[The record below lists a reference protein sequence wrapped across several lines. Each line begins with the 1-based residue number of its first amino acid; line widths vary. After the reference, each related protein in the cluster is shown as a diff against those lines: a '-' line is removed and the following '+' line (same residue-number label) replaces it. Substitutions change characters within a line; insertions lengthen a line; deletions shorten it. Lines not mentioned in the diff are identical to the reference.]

1 MATTNFSSSNFSS
14 STMNIELHW
23 GPQNHNESGAP
34 GVPKIYDTGTKI
46 AYIYIEAAA
55 LIP

>member
-1 MATTNFSSSNFSS
+1 MATTNFSS